1 MAKGDPKGGR
11 PYAIEADEAT
21 LKIIKGLGQIQ
32 ATTKECA
39 AVLGVTEM
47 TYIQF
52 KKRHAPL
59 IDDTY
64 AAGSGEGLASLRRRQ
79 FQMSEKSATMAIWL
93 GKQYL
98 GQSDKQEI
106 ASTVEVIDR
115 MTEDQIIERIRS
127 LDAAIQPLLAAEGKG
142 RIDGG
147 IGSPTA
153 H

>member
-1 MAKGDPKGGR
+1 MAEKNKGGR
-11 PYAIEADEAT
+11 PPALVPDEDT
-21 LKIIKGLGQIQ
+21 LKIVKGLGQIQ
-32 ATTKECA
+32 ATSKECA

-47 TYIQF
+47 TWIAF

-59 IDDTY
+59 IDETLDE
-64 AAGSGEGLASLRRRQ
+64 GRGEGLASLRRRQ
-79 FQMSEKSATMAIWL
+79 FRMSEKSATMAIWL

-127 LDAAIQPLLAAEGKG
+127 LDDAIRPLLASEGK
-142 RIDGG
+142 DGADKG
-147 IGSPTA
+147 AGFPTT

>member
-1 MAKGDPKGGR
+1 MAEKNKGGR
-11 PYAIEADEAT
+11 PPALVPDEKT
-21 LKIIKGLGQIQ
+21 LKTVQGLGQIQ

-64 AAGSGEGLASLRRRQ
+64 AEGSGKGLASLRRRQ

-115 MTEDQIIERIRS
+115 MTEDQIIERIRY
-127 LDAAIQPLLAAEGKG
+127 LDAAIQPLLAVEGKG
-142 RIDGG
+142 GTDAGT
-147 IGSPTA
+147 GSPTT